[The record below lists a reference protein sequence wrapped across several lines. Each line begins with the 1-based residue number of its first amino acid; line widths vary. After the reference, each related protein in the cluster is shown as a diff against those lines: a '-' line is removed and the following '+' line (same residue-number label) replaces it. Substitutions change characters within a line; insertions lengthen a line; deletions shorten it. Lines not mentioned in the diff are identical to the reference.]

1 MCLDFNDLFLVAL
14 IIELFIHFQ
23 NSLQEFLYDSSFL
36 VQDSL
41 HDEAPKTENSILS
54 KNLHNSP
61 SHPLFDASARLS
73 TLIILEQT
81 AKLSPIELHA
91 SRPVHSLPL
100 IFLSKASLPFK
111 SVKLSS

>member
-1 MCLDFNDLFLVAL
+1 M
-14 IIELFIHFQ
+14 IIELLIHIQ
-23 NSLQEFLYDSSFL
+23 DALEEILNDSSLF

-41 HDEAPKTENSILS
+41 HDEAPKTENSILP
-54 KNLHNSP
+54 KNLHHSP

-73 TLIILEQT
+73 TLIIFEQT

-100 IFLSKASLPFK
+100 VFQ
-111 SVKLSS
+111 V